1 MSTTAAPVATPLVE
15 PSLRRPRRVPHV
27 ARPATLAA
35 AATFLA
41 IALPLGMLGVVWP
54 DARLELGRS
63 LGSLG
68 VVTST
73 YGLVRLLTAT
83 SGRPIARRVGMGRAF
98 VAGLVGLAAS
108 GAALALAPTW
118 SLFLAAT
125 VALAFTGGVVDS
137 LVALYLSTRGDVADA
152 GLVHGMFGVGASV
165 GPLVVATLPGWRS
178 ALGAAVVATIAAM
191 AVAVQA
197 RTSWPAPAG
206 GQSRVVPRQASPP
219 RRRVAVS
226 VGVFVAAVAVEV
238 TLGQW
243 SYAWLTEA
251 RGVTAAAAALAVS
264 AFWGGS
270 TAVRLVMSRPRIAA
284 LIERWGLAS
293 SGVVAAAVLSTLAV
307 LPALPDPVA
316 VLAFGIMGVALA
328 PVVPTLF
335 AKTSARVGAAGA
347 ERIAGWQ
354 LLAFNVGAVG
364 LTALT
369 GVLVDGIGAGVV
381 VPVVT
386 TVLVTFTLP
395 LLRAADRLHRG
406 A

>member
-1 MSTTAAPVATPLVE
+1 MSIATAPVSTPLVQR
-15 PSLRRPRRVPHV
+15 SLRRRVRLPRIG
-27 ARPATLAA
+27 RPATLAA

-54 DARLELGRS
+54 DARLELGQS

-73 YGLVRLLTAT
+73 YGLVRLVTAT
-83 SGRPIARRVGMGRAF
+83 SGRPIAHRFGMGRAF
-98 VAGLVGLAAS
+98 VAGLVGLVLS
-108 GAALALAPTW
+108 GVALTLAPSW
-118 SLFLAAT
+118 PLFVAAT
-125 VALAFTGGVVDS
+125 VVLALTGGVVDS
-137 LVALYLSTRGDVADA
+137 LVALYLSTRANVSDA

-165 GPLVVATLPGWRS
+165 GPLVVAALPGWRS
-178 ALGAAVVATIAAM
+178 ALGAGVIATTVAL
-191 AVAVQA
+191 AVAFRA
-197 RTSWPAPAG
+197 RTTWPTSAG
-206 GQSRVVPRQASPP
+206 GQSPVAARRVPLP
-219 RRRVAVS
+219 RRGVTVS
-226 VGVFVAAVAVEV
+226 LGVFVAAVAVEV

-251 RGVTAAAAALAVS
+251 RGVTVAAAALAVS

-270 TAVRLVMSRPRIAA
+270 TAVRLVMARPRIAT
-284 LIERWGLAS
+284 LIARWGLAP
-293 SGVVAAAVLSTLAV
+293 SGAVAAAVLTTLTV
-307 LPALPDPVA
+307 LPVVPDAAA
-316 VLAFGIMGVALA
+316 VVAFGTTGVALA

-335 AKTSARVGAAGA
+335 AKTAARVGTAGA

-369 GVLVDGIGAGVV
+369 GVLVDRIGPGVV
-381 VPVVT
+381 VPVVAVVAGT
-386 TVLVTFTLP
+386 LTLP

>member
-1 MSTTAAPVATPLVE
+1 MSTTTAPLVQ
-15 PSLRRPRRVPHV
+15 PALRRRLRIPRVG
-27 ARPATLAA
+27 RPATLAA

-68 VVTST
+68 IVTSL

-83 SGRPIARRVGMGRAF
+83 TGRAIALRIGMARGF
-98 VAGLVGLAAS
+98 AVGLVGLALA
-108 GAALALAPTW
+108 GVALAAAPTW

-125 VALAFTGGVVDS
+125 VALSLTGGVVDS
-137 LVALYLSTRGDVADA
+137 LVALYLSTRGDVSDA
-152 GLVHGMFGVGASV
+152 ALVHGMFGVGAAV
-165 GPLVVATLPGWRS
+165 GPLVVAALPGWRA
-178 ALGAAVVATIAAM
+178 ALGAGVVATIAAL
-191 AVAVQA
+191 AVALRA
-197 RTSWPAPAG
+197 RTSWPTPTVEPVHVPTRRLRLPAW
-206 GQSRVVPRQASPP
+206 
-219 RRRVAVS
+219 RVAVS
-226 VGVFVAAVAVEV
+226 VSVFAATVAVEV

-251 RGVTAAAAALAVS
+251 RGVTVAAAAMAVS

-270 TAVRLVMSRPRIAA
+270 TAVRLVMSRPRVAG
-284 LIERWGLAS
+284 LIERWGLAP
-293 SGVVAAAVLSTLAV
+293 SGVVATTVLTVITV
-307 LPALPDPVA
+307 LPVLPDAVA
-316 VLAFGIMGVALA
+316 VAAFGTIGVALA

-335 AKTSARVGAAGA
+335 AKTSVRVGVAGA

-369 GVLVDGIGAGVV
+369 GVLVDRIGPGVV
-381 VPVVT
+381 VPVVA
-386 TVLVTFTLP
+386 TVAATLALP
-395 LLRAADRLHRG
+395 LLRAVDRLHGG

>member
-1 MSTTAAPVATPLVE
+1 MSTTTAPVSAPVLE
-15 PSLRRPRRVPHV
+15 RSLRRRRRVPRV
-27 ARPATLAA
+27 GRPATLAA

-68 VVTST
+68 IVTST

-83 SGRPIARRVGMGRAF
+83 SGRPIARRFGMGRAF
-98 VAGLVGLAAS
+98 VVGLVGLAVS
-108 GAALALAPTW
+108 GVALVLAPSW
-118 SLFLAAT
+118 ALFLAAV
-125 VALAFTGGVVDS
+125 VALSVSGGVVDS
-137 LVALYLSTRGDVADA
+137 LIALYLSTRGDVSDA
-152 GLVHGMFGVGASV
+152 GLVHGMFGVGASI
-165 GPLVVATLPGWRS
+165 GPLVVAALPGWRS
-178 ALGAAVVATIAAM
+178 ALGAGVVATMVAL
-191 AVAVQA
+191 AVGTRA
-197 RTSWPAPAG
+197 RTSWPTPTIE
-206 GQSRVVPRQASPP
+206 QSRVAA
-219 RRRVAVS
+219 RRVPLPTWRVVVS
-226 VGVFVAAVAVEV
+226 VAVFAATVAVEV

-243 SYAWLTEA
+243 SYVWLTEA
-251 RGVTAAAAALAVS
+251 RGVSVAAAGLAVS

-270 TAVRLVMSRPRIAA
+270 TAVRLVMSRPRVAA
-284 LIERWGLAS
+284 LIERSGLAPS
-293 SGVVAAAVLSTLAV
+293 AGVAVTVLTGLTV
-307 LPALPDPVA
+307 LPVLPDPVA
-316 VLAFGIMGVALA
+316 VAAFGVIGVALA

-335 AKTSARVGAAGA
+335 ATTSVRVGSAGA

-369 GVLVDGIGAGVV
+369 GVLVDRVGPAVV
-381 VPVVT
+381 VPVVAA
-386 TVLVTFTLP
+386 VAVTLALP